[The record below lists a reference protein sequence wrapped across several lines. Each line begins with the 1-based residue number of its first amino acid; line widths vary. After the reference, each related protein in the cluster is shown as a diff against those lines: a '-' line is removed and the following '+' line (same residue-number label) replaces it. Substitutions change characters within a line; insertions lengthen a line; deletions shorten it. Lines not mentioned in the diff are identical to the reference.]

1 MTLRLFVEKGIKEN
15 GETLFTIEDLKGLET
30 IHPVGRMITNSEE
43 MSFVYLIDGEKQFN
57 QLHFNEQTWPL
68 LESAL
73 QAERD
78 PYITIGSETI
88 QLTNFIEE
96 LSMLIENIQGNDNY
110 GDQFVQTVES
120 IFKNVLQ
127 LVE

>member
-78 PYITIGSETI
+78 PYIKIGSETI
-88 QLTNFIEE
+88 QLTNFVEE